1 MLESP
6 HFTDEGKSL
15 PDDVMKHMTN
25 HKFVEDKKLEYGED
39 SANYI
44 SRILGRWALDSGMI
58 IFHDEVLE
66 IALSTTVIPDPN
78 DPVHVGYDVSRS
90 EKGDYSYLFTA
101 QEGWVYKTSEWRQD
115 EDGSWNEIDLEA
127 PVKTDRRGLKLRYLD
142 RWRGL
147 PFFPLHNDNGDRTT
161 DLAANERVHAHMQEL
176 DATQLR
182 YDADGMG
189 QIMGDAMLNVM
200 DGSYD
205 LIPIKGNGPSPSR
218 DTWYNLRAFTYM
230 ELADK
235 MRRGEVDIE
244 PDRVE
249 SPLIKQLG
257 ALEYKFASGF
267 AESILIESKKDMARR
282 GIKSPDAAD
291 AANYASMLIDID
303 ESALKPGD
311 SYDLDLSQFSTSGS
325 IYDSSNSFW

>member
-1 MLESP
+1 
-6 HFTDEGKSL
+6 
-15 PDDVMKHMTN
+15 
-25 HKFVEDKKLEYGED
+25 
-39 SANYI
+39 
-44 SRILGRWALDSGMI
+44 
-58 IFHDEVLE
+58 
-66 IALSTTVIPDPN
+66 
-78 DPVHVGYDVSRS
+78 
-90 EKGDYSYLFTA
+90 
-101 QEGWVYKTSEWRQD
+101 
-115 EDGSWNEIDLEA
+115 
-127 PVKTDRRGLKLRYLD
+127 
-142 RWRGL
+142 
-147 PFFPLHNDNGDRTT
+147 
-161 DLAANERVHAHMQEL
+161 
-176 DATQLR
+176 
-182 YDADGMG
+182 
-189 QIMGDAMLNVM
+189 
-200 DGSYD
+200 
-205 LIPIKGNGPSPSR
+205 
-218 DTWYNLRAFTYM
+218 M